1 MQILVVLTFSAV
13 ATKPRILTP
22 TFAVL
27 CLATICFF
35 LSNNI
40 LVPVLPRYLESS
52 GLLPYQLGIVIGAT
66 SVSAIAA
73 RLAIGREIDRRGR
86 RIFLSL
92 GVAVG
97 ALASLAYPFFHG
109 IAPLLVLRLFHG
121 ISIASFYPAAAALI
135 VDITP
140 RARRGEALS
149 YFSMLLYA
157 AYAVGPAIGEF
168 LVTEAGFTAAFLGA
182 AAVAGAG
189 LAVSAAIKE
198 PPRET
203 TQLADLPL
211 IHRAAAFP
219 ALVLGLAALAYAA
232 LGTFVPLYVSHE
244 GSGDSRYFFLAL
256 SIATLAVRSFVG
268 RLVDRYRPS
277 ALVVPSILLCAASLF
292 TIATS
297 ARQAV
302 LITGAVLF
310 GMGWGGLFPGLL
322 NFTIDRV
329 RPEERGSAM
338 GTFTAAFDAVFGAGQ
353 PLLGLVLQVSSF
365 SWVFIAGGLGA
376 TASALAFVAGR
387 RRSDA
392 LFPVVEEP

>member
-1 MQILVVLTFSAV
+1 M

-27 CLATICFF
+27 CFATICFF

-40 LVPVLPRYLESS
+40 LVPVLPRYLESA
-52 GLLPYQLGIVIGAT
+52 GLLPYQLGIVIGAM

-73 RLAIGREIDRRGR
+73 RLGIGREIDRRGR
-86 RIFLSL
+86 KMFLLL
-92 GVAVG
+92 GVGVG
-97 ALASLAYPFFHG
+97 ALANLAYPLFTD
-109 IAPLLVLRLFHG
+109 IVPLLLLRLFHG

-140 RARRGEALS
+140 RSRRGEALS

-168 LVTEAGFTAAFLGA
+168 LVTEAGFSAAFIGA

-189 LAVSAAIKE
+189 LAISAAIKE

-203 TQLADLPL
+203 TQLEDLPL

-256 SIATLAVRSFVG
+256 SIATLAVRAFVG

-277 ALVVPSILLCAASLF
+277 ALVVPSIVLCAASLF

-297 ARQAV
+297 ASQTV

-310 GMGWGGLFPGLL
+310 GAGWGGLFPGLL

-338 GTFTAAFDAVFGAGQ
+338 GTFTAAFDLVFGAGQ
-353 PLLGLVLQVSSF
+353 PLLGLILQVSSF

-376 TASALAFVAGR
+376 LASALAFVVGR

-392 LFPVVEEP
+392 LFPAIPEP